1 MTTPNAAEQI
11 PQIDAINLSVS
22 GMTCSSCAA
31 TVQGGLEKLPGVD
44 DAVVNYATRRA
55 TVRPGKDADLAT
67 LDKAMRDTIA
77 GLGYEVLTKPASTL
91 AVDGERDADHSA
103 HSDNSDHSGHDMD
116 EHAAH
121 MKADAATIADYRRR
135 FIFAAILTVPL
146 MAISMVPAWQFTG
159 WEWVAAALATPV
171 VWWSGWPFHRRTYL
185 SAKNRATN
193 IDTLVTMGT
202 MAAWVWSTVVLI
214 GHAFGAMAS
223 GHIYY
228 ETGAVIIAL

>member
-1 MTTPNAAEQI
+1 MTTPGPSAAQSI
-11 PQIDAINLSVS
+11 PQVEAINLAVS

-55 TVRPGKDADLAT
+55 TVRPGKDADLAQ
-67 LDKAMRDTIA
+67 LDLAMRDTIK

-121 MKADAATIADYRRR
+121 MQADAATIADYRRR

-146 MAISMVPAWQFTG
+146 MLISMIPAWQFSG
-159 WEWVAAALATPV
+159 WGPPWCLLAT
-171 VWWSGWPFHRRTYL
+171 H
-185 SAKNRATN
+185 
-193 IDTLVTMGT
+193 LV
-202 MAAWVWSTVVLI
+202 
-214 GHAFGAMAS
+214 AS
-223 GHIYY
+223 QTDIF
-228 ETGAVIIAL
+228 TTRPAQSSSP